1 MKNYYVSNKS
11 NVPIYQQLNDQM
23 IAQILSGEL
32 ESNSLLPSIRTM
44 AKELRVSVIT
54 IKKTWEELEK
64 KGYIYTVAGKG
75 SYVNENTVSEL
86 NKKKMNMV
94 KDMFNNNIK
103 QCKQLSISKSEIIKI
118 VSEIY
123 DNI

>member
-54 IKKTWEELEK
+54 IKKR
-64 KGYIYTVAGKG
+64 GKNLRKR
-75 SYVNENTVSEL
+75 VIFIL
-86 NKKKMNMV
+86 
-94 KDMFNNNIK
+94 
-103 QCKQLSISKSEIIKI
+103 
-118 VSEIY
+118 
-123 DNI
+123 